1 MFISQCKMTNGH
13 ETIKFRVDSLE
24 KDVREL
30 RAVNERIDNM
40 EKDLDGINA
49 SVSKITW
56 TIMAFAFTMTTSA
69 ITLIVTLI
77 QK

>member
-1 MFISQCKMTNGH
+1 MTNGH

-30 RAVNERIDNM
+30 RAVNERIDNI
-40 EKDLDGINA
+40 EKDLEGINS
-49 SVSKITW
+49 SVTKITW
-56 TIMAFAFTMTTSA
+56 TIMAFAFTMSTSA
-69 ITLIVTLI
+69 IALIATLI

>member
-1 MFISQCKMTNGH
+1 MTNGH

-30 RAVNERIDNM
+30 RAVNERIDNI
-40 EKDLDGINA
+40 EKDLEGINS
-49 SVSKITW
+49 SVNKITW
-56 TIMAFAFTMTTSA
+56 TIMAFAFTMSTSA
-69 ITLIVTLI
+69 IALIATLI

>member
-1 MFISQCKMTNGH
+1 MTNGH

-30 RAVNERIDNM
+30 RAVNERIDNI
-40 EKDLDGINA
+40 EKDLDGINS
-49 SVSKITW
+49 SVTKITW
-56 TIMAFAFTMTTSA
+56 TIMAFAFTMSTSA
-69 ITLIVTLI
+69 IALIATLI

>member
-1 MFISQCKMTNGH
+1 MTNGH
-13 ETIKFRVDSLE
+13 ETITFRVDALE

-30 RAVNERIDNM
+30 RAVNERIDNI
-40 EKDLDGINA
+40 EKDLEGINS

-56 TIMAFAFTMTTSA
+56 TIMAFAFTMSSSA
-69 ITLIVTLI
+69 IALIVALI